1 MKMRISTKIGLFS
14 SNNKEEHRQALM
26 TAGTSSSVSVSQQM
40 VVARQP
46 LLPEEVDQEDAAL
59 LPHPSA
65 GKRKMYEEE
74 TSIREG
80 VVELP
85 AMAPAFSN
93 ISFSGAT
100 VIVNFDAGNIHH
112 NTASNMT
119 ASNEILQ
126 QQSSSAAP
134 EEAARKKLRQ

>member
-1 MKMRISTKIGLFS
+1 MRISTKIGLFS
-14 SNNKEEHRQALM
+14 NSKEKHRQALM
-26 TAGTSSSVSVSQQM
+26 TAGTSSSVSISQQM
-40 VVARQP
+40 VVARRP
-46 LLPEEVDQEDAAL
+46 LLTEEVDQEEAAL

-65 GKRKMYEEE
+65 EKKRMYEEE

-80 VVELP
+80 MVELP
-85 AMAPAFSN
+85 ATVSAFSN
-93 ISFSGAT
+93 ISFSEAT
-100 VIVNFDAGNIHH
+100 VIVNFGAGNIHH

-126 QQSSSAAP
+126 QSSSATP

>member
-1 MKMRISTKIGLFS
+1 MRISTKIGLFS
-14 SNNKEEHRQALM
+14 SNSKEEHRQALM
-26 TAGTSSSVSVSQQM
+26 AAGTSSSVSISQEM
-40 VVARQP
+40 VMARRP
-46 LLPEEVDQEDAAL
+46 LLTEEVGQEEATL

-65 GKRKMYEEE
+65 EKRRMFEEE

-85 AMAPAFSN
+85 AMVPAFSN

-100 VIVNFDAGNIHH
+100 VIVNFGAGNIHH

-126 QQSSSAAP
+126 QSSSAAP
-134 EEAARKKLRQ
+134 EEAARKKLKQ